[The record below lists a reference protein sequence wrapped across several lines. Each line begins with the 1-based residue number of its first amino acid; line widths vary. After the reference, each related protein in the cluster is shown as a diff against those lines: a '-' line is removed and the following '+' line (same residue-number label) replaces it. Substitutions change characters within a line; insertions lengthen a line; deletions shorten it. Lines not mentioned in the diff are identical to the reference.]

1 MHLYDVIMCVAITLY
16 TDMCSFLLGVRESL
30 TTKMRNVFE
39 VKFSKGTESL
49 KSSIQQIEQ
58 RRNEDTLRLKGS
70 VKVTSRGEYECVL
83 GGRVKAWGYERE
95 SCLSLAVLVAV
106 GWSQRSRR
114 SNLNIAKHSRSVCDI
129 DRWVWLPTPP
139 RHSVT
144 PGCVELM
151 SVHGTGIRKSPKQ
164 CCSED

>member
-70 VKVTSRGEYECVL
+70 VKVTSRGECEGVCVCVCVCV
-83 GGRVKAWGYERE
+83 GGMSV
-95 SCLSLAVLVAV
+95 SLVSHLQSLSLQAGLKD
-106 GWSQRSRR
+106 R
-114 SNLNIAKHSRSVCDI
+114 I
-129 DRWVWLPTPP
+129 DQ
-139 RHSVT
+139 
-144 PGCVELM
+144 
-151 SVHGTGIRKSPKQ
+151 I
-164 CCSED
+164 